1 DPSTTYR
8 GNVTTMSHWLD
19 TTNSYLSTHVAY
31 DQAGNAVSA
40 TDALGNTATTS
51 YADSFS
57 DNVNRNTYALPTST
71 TTPIPDSTGHGSNAA
86 FTTSSIYDY
95 STGLVISTTD
105 ANGKVTT
112 SDYTDPLNR
121 LKQVT
126 RPDGGRTQYFYNDAV
141 GNLYI

>member
-1 DPSTTYR
+1 AAYRARNLVTLPTIMRVHQGDVNGQVASETHLSYDESAVSSEPNIINWIDPSTTYR

-57 DNVNRNTYALPTST
+57 DNVNRNTYA
-71 TTPIPDSTGHGSNAA
+71 
-86 FTTSSIYDY
+86 
-95 STGLVISTTD
+95 
-105 ANGKVTT
+105 
-112 SDYTDPLNR
+112 
-121 LKQVT
+121 
-126 RPDGGRTQYFYNDAV
+126 
-141 GNLYI
+141 